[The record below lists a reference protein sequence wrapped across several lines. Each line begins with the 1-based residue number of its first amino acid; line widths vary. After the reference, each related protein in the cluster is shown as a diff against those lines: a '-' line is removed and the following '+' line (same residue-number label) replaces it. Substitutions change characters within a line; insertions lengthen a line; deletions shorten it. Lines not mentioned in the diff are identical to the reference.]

1 MVDALLIK
9 SFSVVFAWLK
19 IHPLLSPVCGV
30 LASFSTNSEIM
41 DMLMITE
48 MRSFSD
54 AGVCFLTPFSVLP
67 DKLAGGKG

>member
-41 DMLMITE
+41 DMLMINE
-48 MRSFSD
+48 
-54 AGVCFLTPFSVLP
+54 
-67 DKLAGGKG
+67 KL